1 MISARDS
8 NDPEESDVKPSSS
21 SEPVVARSD
30 FPGFYGWLLRHPIV
44 TCLTGAIGALSW
56 GVILLITNPAGT
68 STSGDEYGP
77 SAPLQG
83 WVLVVAVLCFV
94 LSGLCI
100 AMVVVIIRYG
110 RESKQDMP

>member
-1 MISARDS
+1 MTSARDS
-8 NDPEESDVKPSSS
+8 NYPEEEDSKPSSS
-21 SEPVVARSD
+21 SDPAVTFRD
-30 FPGFYGWLLRHPIV
+30 YPGFYGWLLRHPIV

-100 AMVVVIIRYG
+100 AMLVVIIRY
-110 RESKQDMP
+110 RRMMKQDMP